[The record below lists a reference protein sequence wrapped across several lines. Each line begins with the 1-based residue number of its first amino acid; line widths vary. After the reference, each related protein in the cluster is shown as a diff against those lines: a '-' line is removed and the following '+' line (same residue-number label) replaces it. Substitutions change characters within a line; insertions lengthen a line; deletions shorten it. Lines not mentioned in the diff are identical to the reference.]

1 MKRYPDFLKLAA
13 VLTMVVFIG
22 VGCASWELLT
32 PDQKARA
39 IVDGMQL
46 QLNDLFDQGKA
57 YVDAHPEHLEVWQTE
72 IIPVFDMANKAIADV
87 IELAKL
93 EQIGPR
99 DVESKIVP
107 FLNRVLMH
115 LDKIGVFD

>member
-1 MKRYPDFLKLAA
+1 MRKTSSDIAA
-13 VLTMVVFIG
+13 IIILIIALIG
-22 VGCASWELLT
+22 CTASWELLT

-39 IVDGMQL
+39 IIDGMQL

-57 YVDAHPEHLEVWQTE
+57 YIDTHPDKLEVWQTE
-72 IIPVFDMANKAIADV
+72 IIPVFDMANKAIADT

-93 EQIGPR
+93 EKIGPR
-99 DVESKIVP
+99 DVQQKLMP

-115 LDKIGVFD
+115 LDNIGVFD